1 MKSKNRSSKLK
12 LALSAG
18 LLAGTVATTSFS
30 QDVHAQEVTQ
40 GQAQALHNEYV
51 AAREEE
57 DASQKLSEVKAQLV
71 GLIEQA
77 GGSELVAQL
86 DVQALSESELD
97 NVFTSF
103 INYLAQETAEVET
116 AETTSEAEEVET
128 KEETVAEQP
137 VAQPVQAEDKT
148 EEKVAEEVK
157 EETTEEEAVED
168 EKAEETEETKEEVV
182 EETEDQTEAKDE
194 EKADDEDPEVVAY
207 RIRLQEEAAKE
218 HARQAAEEKA
228 QREAEENGEKVEEKS
243 EEETVVEEDK
253 KAEASVKEAEEAV
266 AEPKEVASEE
276 EKEDS
281 LDEKTESTEEV
292 ANEAKETVKETGEAD
307 KQEEKVVPAK
317 EEKQAPKEEKAV
329 VKEDEK
335 VTQPAKISK
344 PAQLVNK
351 VAQPAVK
358 APEVNTPS
366 RQQAKAKA
374 QKVVEARVEAK
385 VEKKLAQGV
394 VLSPEEFINLIS
406 AEVQRYA
413 DEYNIYASVMMAQA
427 ALQSGWGT
435 SATAQAPNNNVMG
448 ITAGSNEQGVEYR
461 TYENIVAS
469 LKDYA
474 ELIRNGVSWDKNFY
488 SGAWRENAA
497 TYEEATKWLTGRYA
511 IDPNY
516 HLKLNELIKRY
527 NLTRFDVQ
535 TSGQVSPSTESA
547 IEKAVEKAVEKAAEK
562 QAQGSAQLRS
572 AKQAQ
577 QKQEAPVKEEK
588 GASKPAESKQ
598 KPAKPAKE
606 EVIEPKET
614 EEKVKPA
621 EKPQPQAK
629 QEANQQSNAK
639 SGKTYTVQPGDSL
652 SGIASKTNST
662 VTQIVES
669 NKGLDAGNLQVGQN
683 IVTPAKEAAKPEQQ
697 VETPKPAAKPSTA
710 QETQTNAQG
719 WVRPTAGV
727 VTSRYGWRSYPLNP
741 SRRDFHMGVD
751 ISSGTNSPVVAAK
764 AGTVTASNSGY
775 NWGYG
780 NYVDIDHG
788 DGLMTRYAHLAPGWK
803 ASVGQKVAAGER
815 IGTQG
820 TTGASTGVHL
830 NFEIHK
836 NGKHTNPENYMKF

>member
-103 INYLAQETAEVET
+103 INYLAQETAEVEA
-116 AETTSEAEEVET
+116 AETTSEEVET
-128 KEETVAEQP
+128 KEETVAEQA

-148 EEKVAEEVK
+148 EEKVAEEVVK
-157 EETTEEEAVED
+157 EETTEEENVED
-168 EKAEETEETKEEVV
+168 EKAEETKEEVV
-182 EETEDQTEAKDE
+182 EEAEDQTEANE

-228 QREAEENGEKVEEKS
+228 QREAEENGEKAEEKS
-243 EEETVVEEDK
+243 EEETVVEEDE
-253 KAEASVKEAEEAV
+253 KAEASVKETEEAV
-266 AEPKEVASEE
+266 AESKEVASE
-276 EKEDS
+276 
-281 LDEKTESTEEV
+281 EKTESTEEKT
-292 ANEAKETVKETGEAD
+292 EETKEAD

-317 EEKQAPKEEKAV
+317 EEKQAPKEEKAI

-366 RQQAKAKA
+366 RQQAKAQA

-385 VEKKLAQGV
+385 IEKKLAKGV

-547 IEKAVEKAVEKAAEK
+547 IEKAVEKAAEK

-577 QKQEAPVKEEK
+577 RKQETPAKEEK

-614 EEKVKPA
+614 ENKVKPA

-629 QEANQQSNAK
+629 PEANQQSNAK

-830 NFEIHK
+830 HFEIHK

>member
-71 GLIEQA
+71 SLIEQA

-103 INYLAQETAEVET
+103 INYLAQETAEVEA
-116 AETTSEAEEVET
+116 AETTSEEVET
-128 KEETVAEQP
+128 KEETVAEQA

-148 EEKVAEEVK
+148 EEKQEEKVEEKVAEEVVK
-157 EETTEEEAVED
+157 EETTEEEETVED
-168 EKAEETEETKEEVV
+168 EKAEETKEEVV
-182 EETEDQTEAKDE
+182 EEAEDQTEAKD

-228 QREAEENGEKVEEKS
+228 QRQAEENGEKAEEKS
-243 EEETVVEEDK
+243 AEEETVKHEEEE
-253 KAEASVKEAEEAV
+253 KAESAVKETEEAV

-276 EKEDS
+276 KTDS
-281 LDEKTESTEEV
+281 TEEKTE
-292 ANEAKETVKETGEAD
+292 ETKEAD

-329 VKEDEK
+329 IKEVEK
-335 VTQPAKISK
+335 VTQSAKISK

-547 IEKAVEKAVEKAAEK
+547 IEKAVEKAAEK

-572 AKQAQ
+572 AKHAQ
-577 QKQEAPVKEEK
+577 RKQEAPAKEEK

-614 EEKVKPA
+614 ENKVKPA

-629 QEANQQSNAK
+629 PEANQQSNAK

-830 NFEIHK
+830 HFEIHK

>member
-116 AETTSEAEEVET
+116 AETTSEEVET

-148 EEKVAEEVK
+148 EEKQEEKVAEEVVK
-157 EETTEEEAVED
+157 EETTEEEEAVED
-168 EKAEETEETKEEVV
+168 EKAEETAETKEEVV
-182 EETEDQTEAKDE
+182 EEAEDQTEANE

-253 KAEASVKEAEEAV
+253 KAEASVKGTEEAV

-276 EKEDS
+276 KTDS
-281 LDEKTESTEEV
+281 TEEKTEEI
-292 ANEAKETVKETGEAD
+292 KEAD

-317 EEKQAPKEEKAV
+317 EEKQAPKEEKAI

-366 RQQAKAKA
+366 RQQAKAQA

-516 HLKLNELIKRY
+516 HLKLNELIKKY

-547 IEKAVEKAVEKAAEK
+547 IEKAVEKAAEK

-572 AKQAQ
+572 ARHAQ
-577 QKQEAPVKEEK
+577 RKQEAPAKEEK

-614 EEKVKPA
+614 KEKVKPA

-629 QEANQQSNAK
+629 PEANQQSNAK

-727 VTSRYGWRSYPLNP
+727 VTSRYGWRSYPLSP

-830 NFEIHK
+830 HFEIHK

>member
-103 INYLAQETAEVET
+103 INYLAQETAEVEA
-116 AETTSEAEEVET
+116 AETTSEEVET
-128 KEETVAEQP
+128 KEETVAEQA

-148 EEKVAEEVK
+148 EEKVAEEVVK
-157 EETTEEEAVED
+157 EETTEEENVED
-168 EKAEETEETKEEVV
+168 EKAEETKEEVV
-182 EETEDQTEAKDE
+182 EEAEDQTEANE

-228 QREAEENGEKVEEKS
+228 QREAEENGEKAEEKS
-243 EEETVVEEDK
+243 EEETVKEEEEQ
-253 KAEASVKEAEEAV
+253 AASD
-266 AEPKEVASEE
+266 E

-281 LDEKTESTEEV
+281 SDEKTESTEEV
-292 ANEAKETVKETGEAD
+292 ANEAKETVKETEEAD

-329 VKEDEK
+329 VKEEAK
-335 VTQPAKISK
+335 VTQPAKIFK

-366 RQQAKAKA
+366 RQQAKAQA

-385 VEKKLAQGV
+385 IEKKLAKGV

-413 DEYNIYASVMMAQA
+413 EEYNIYASVMMAQA

-547 IEKAVEKAVEKAAEK
+547 IEKAVEKAAEK

-572 AKQAQ
+572 AKHAQ
-577 QKQEAPVKEEK
+577 RKQEAPAKEEK

-598 KPAKPAKE
+598 TPAKPAKE

-629 QEANQQSNAK
+629 PEANQQSNAK

-830 NFEIHK
+830 HFEIHK

>member
-116 AETTSEAEEVET
+116 AETTSEVET

-137 VAQPVQAEDKT
+137 VAQPVQAENKT
-148 EEKVAEEVK
+148 EEKQEEKVAEEVVK
-157 EETTEEEAVED
+157 EETAEKEEVVED
-168 EKAEETEETKEEVV
+168 EKAEETEEIKEEVV
-182 EETEDQTEAKDE
+182 EEAEDQTEAND

-253 KAEASVKEAEEAV
+253 KAEVAVKGTEEAV

-276 EKEDS
+276 KTDS
-281 LDEKTESTEEV
+281 TEEKTE
-292 ANEAKETVKETGEAD
+292 ETKEAD

-317 EEKQAPKEEKAV
+317 EEKQAPKEEKAI

-366 RQQAKAKA
+366 RQQAKAQA

-547 IEKAVEKAVEKAAEK
+547 IEKAVEKAAEK

-572 AKQAQ
+572 AKHAQ
-577 QKQEAPVKEEK
+577 RKQEAPAKEEK
-588 GASKPAESKQ
+588 SANKPAESKQ

-614 EEKVKPA
+614 ENKVKPA

-629 QEANQQSNAK
+629 PEANQQSNAK

-830 NFEIHK
+830 HFEIHK

>member
-116 AETTSEAEEVET
+116 AETTSEVEEVET
-128 KEETVAEQP
+128 KEETVAEQA

-157 EETTEEEAVED
+157 EETTEKEEAVED

-182 EETEDQTEAKDE
+182 EETEDQTEAND

-228 QREAEENGEKVEEKS
+228 QREAEENGEKAEEKS
-243 EEETVVEEDK
+243 EEETVVEEDE
-253 KAEASVKEAEEAV
+253 KAEASVKETEEAV
-266 AEPKEVASEE
+266 AESKEVASEE
-276 EKEDS
+276 
-281 LDEKTESTEEV
+281 KTDSTEET
-292 ANEAKETVKETGEAD
+292 EETKEAD

-329 VKEDEK
+329 VKEEAK

-385 VEKKLAQGV
+385 IEKKLAKGV

-547 IEKAVEKAVEKAAEK
+547 IEKAVEKAAEK

-577 QKQEAPVKEEK
+577 RKQEAPAKEEK

-614 EEKVKPA
+614 ENKVKPA

-629 QEANQQSNAK
+629 PEANQQSNAK

-652 SGIASKTNST
+652 SGIASKTNSS
-662 VTQIVES
+662 VSQIVES

-830 NFEIHK
+830 HFEIHK

>member
-148 EEKVAEEVK
+148 EEKQEEKVAEEVVK
-157 EETTEEEAVED
+157 EETTEEEEAVED
-168 EKAEETEETKEEVV
+168 
-182 EETEDQTEAKDE
+182 

-228 QREAEENGEKVEEKS
+228 QREAEENGEKAEEKS
-243 EEETVVEEDK
+243 EEETVVEEDE
-253 KAEASVKEAEEAV
+253 KAEVSVKEAEEAV

-276 EKEDS
+276 KTDS
-281 LDEKTESTEEV
+281 TEEKTEEI
-292 ANEAKETVKETGEAD
+292 KEAD

-830 NFEIHK
+830 HFEIHK

>member
-116 AETTSEAEEVET
+116 AETTSEEVET

-148 EEKVAEEVK
+148 EEKQEEKVAEEVK
-157 EETTEEEAVED
+157 EEVVED
-168 EKAEETEETKEEVV
+168 EKAEETEEAKEEVV
-182 EETEDQTEAKDE
+182 EETEDQTEANE

-228 QREAEENGEKVEEKS
+228 QREAEENGEKAEEKS
-243 EEETVVEEDK
+243 EEETVVEEDE
-253 KAEASVKEAEEAV
+253 KAEASVKETEEAV
-266 AEPKEVASEE
+266 AESKEVASE
-276 EKEDS
+276 
-281 LDEKTESTEEV
+281 EKTESTEEKT
-292 ANEAKETVKETGEAD
+292 EETKEAD

-317 EEKQAPKEEKAV
+317 EEKAI

-385 VEKKLAQGV
+385 IEKKLAKGV
-394 VLSPEEFINLIS
+394 VLSPEEFISLIS

-547 IEKAVEKAVEKAAEK
+547 IEKAVEKAAEK

-577 QKQEAPVKEEK
+577 RKQETPAKEEK

-614 EEKVKPA
+614 ENKVKPA

-629 QEANQQSNAK
+629 PEANQQSNAK

-662 VTQIVES
+662 VTQIVEA

-830 NFEIHK
+830 HFEIHK

>member
-18 LLAGTVATTSFS
+18 LLAGTVATTNFS

-128 KEETVAEQP
+128 KEETVVEQP

-148 EEKVAEEVK
+148 EEKQEEKVAEEVVK

-168 EKAEETEETKEEVV
+168 EKAEETKEEVV
-182 EETEDQTEAKDE
+182 EEAEDQMEAKDE
-194 EKADDEDPEVVAY
+194 KADEEDPEVVAY

-228 QREAEENGEKVEEKS
+228 QREAEENGEKAEEKS

-253 KAEASVKEAEEAV
+253 KAEAV

-276 EKEDS
+276 KTDS
-281 LDEKTESTEEV
+281 TEEKTE
-292 ANEAKETVKETGEAD
+292 ETKEAD
-307 KQEEKVVPAK
+307 KQEEKVIPAK

-329 VKEDEK
+329 VKEVEK

-547 IEKAVEKAVEKAAEK
+547 IEKAVEKAAEK

-572 AKQAQ
+572 AKHAQ
-577 QKQEAPVKEEK
+577 RKQEAPAKEEK

-614 EEKVKPA
+614 ENKVKPA

-629 QEANQQSNAK
+629 PEANQQSNAK

-669 NKGLDAGNLQVGQN
+669 NKGLDTGNLQVGQN

-830 NFEIHK
+830 HFEIHK

>member
-103 INYLAQETAEVET
+103 INYLAQETAEVEA
-116 AETTSEAEEVET
+116 AETTSEEVET
-128 KEETVAEQP
+128 KEETVAEQA

-148 EEKVAEEVK
+148 EE
-157 EETTEEEAVED
+157 TTEEETVED
-168 EKAEETEETKEEVV
+168 EKAEETKEEVV
-182 EETEDQTEAKDE
+182 EEAEDQTEANE

-228 QREAEENGEKVEEKS
+228 QREAEENGEKAEEKS
-243 EEETVVEEDK
+243 EEETVVEEDE
-253 KAEASVKEAEEAV
+253 KAEASVKETEEAV
-266 AEPKEVASEE
+266 AESKEVASE
-276 EKEDS
+276 
-281 LDEKTESTEEV
+281 EKTESTEEKT
-292 ANEAKETVKETGEAD
+292 EETKEAD

-329 VKEDEK
+329 VKEVEK

-366 RQQAKAKA
+366 RQQAKAQA

-385 VEKKLAQGV
+385 IEKKLAKGV

-547 IEKAVEKAVEKAAEK
+547 IEKAVEKAAEK

-572 AKQAQ
+572 AKHAQ
-577 QKQEAPVKEEK
+577 RKQEAPAKEEK

-614 EEKVKPA
+614 ENKVKPA

-629 QEANQQSNAK
+629 PEANQQSNAK

-830 NFEIHK
+830 HFEIHK

>member
-116 AETTSEAEEVET
+116 AETTSEEVET

-148 EEKVAEEVK
+148 EEKQEEKVAEEVVK

-168 EKAEETEETKEEVV
+168 ETAEETEETKEEVV

-228 QREAEENGEKVEEKS
+228 QREAEENGEKAEEKS
-243 EEETVVEEDK
+243 EEETVVEEEE

-276 EKEDS
+276 KTDS
-281 LDEKTESTEEV
+281 TEEKTE
-292 ANEAKETVKETGEAD
+292 ETKEAD
-307 KQEEKVVPAK
+307 KQEEKVIPAK

-329 VKEDEK
+329 VKEVEK

-547 IEKAVEKAVEKAAEK
+547 IEKAVEKAAEK

-572 AKQAQ
+572 AKHAQ
-577 QKQEAPVKEEK
+577 RKQEAPAKEEK

-614 EEKVKPA
+614 ENKVKPA

-629 QEANQQSNAK
+629 SEANQQSNAK

-830 NFEIHK
+830 HFEIHK